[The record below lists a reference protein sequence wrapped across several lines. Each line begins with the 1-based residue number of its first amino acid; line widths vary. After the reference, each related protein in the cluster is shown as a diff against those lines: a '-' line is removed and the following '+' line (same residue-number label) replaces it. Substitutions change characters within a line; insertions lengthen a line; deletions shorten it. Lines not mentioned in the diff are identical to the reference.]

1 MHACMRAGLSV
12 CVCVSECMG
21 ICARVLA
28 WVLASVRG
36 CMAVVEK
43 VTYRR
48 LNTHTHITK
57 IHHISSEHP
66 PTQLPPN
73 LHLEFAQE
81 FACLLHAS
89 LLSNG
94 GKVGRGKNGPQLNP
108 KDGKMIKQVKHNT
121 SKAVR
126 GMDLQVCPQQ
136 TPTG

>member
-28 WVLASVRG
+28 WVLLAWVLASVRG

-48 LNTHTHITK
+48 LNTHITK

-73 LHLEFAQE
+73 LHLEFAQ
-81 FACLLHAS
+81 
-89 LLSNG
+89 
-94 GKVGRGKNGPQLNP
+94 
-108 KDGKMIKQVKHNT
+108 
-121 SKAVR
+121 
-126 GMDLQVCPQQ
+126 
-136 TPTG
+136 